1 MFRAYKKYRTN
12 THISGGGDGMSRKSF
27 VKEFKN
33 AVVLSRS
40 K

>member
-1 MFRAYKKYRTN
+1 MFGAYTRYITN
-12 THISGGGDGMSRKSF
+12 TYASGGGDSMSGKSF

-33 AVVLSRS
+33 TVVLSRS